1 MLERVDKV
9 FAAVTWL
16 AAAIVVVM
24 LLFGPA
30 LIAHDRA
37 NAASGASP
45 YGAPATA
52 TAPAPGATAVDGN
65 QVFTSN
71 CGSCHT
77 LAAAGTTG
85 QIGPNLDQVS
95 LTATQVANQV
105 RQGGGS
111 MPAFAGKLSDAEI
124 QAVAA
129 FVARSH

>member
-16 AAAIVVVM
+16 AAAVVVVM
-24 LLFGPA
+24 LLFGPG

-45 YGAPATA
+45 YGAPA

>member
-9 FAAVTWL
+9 FAVVTWL
-16 AAAIVVVM
+16 AAAVVVVM

-45 YGAPATA
+45 YGPPA
-52 TAPAPGATAVDGN
+52 TAPAPTSVDGN

-77 LAAAGTTG
+77 LAAAGTNG

-129 FVARSH
+129 FVAASH

>member
-9 FAAVTWL
+9 FAVVTWL
-16 AAAIVVVM
+16 AAAVVVVM

-37 NAASGASP
+37 SAASP
-45 YGAPATA
+45 YRPPATPSA
-52 TAPAPGATAVDGN
+52 HGATAVDGN
-65 QVFTSN
+65 KVFTSN

-85 QIGPNLDQVS
+85 QVGPNLDQVS
-95 LTATQVANQV
+95 LTATQVASQV

-129 FVARSH
+129 FVAASH

>member
-9 FAAVTWL
+9 FAVVTWL
-16 AAAIVVVM
+16 AAAVVVVM

-45 YGAPATA
+45 YGAPAT
-52 TAPAPGATAVDGN
+52 GATAVDGK

-111 MPAFAGKLSDAEI
+111 MPALAGKLSDAQI

-129 FVARSH
+129 FVAGSH

>member
-9 FAAVTWL
+9 FAVVTWL
-16 AAAIVVVM
+16 AAAVVVVM

-30 LIAHDRA
+30 LIAHDQA
-37 NAASGASP
+37 NTASGASP
-45 YGAPATA
+45 YGPP
-52 TAPAPGATAVDGN
+52 APAPTAVDGN

-95 LTATQVANQV
+95 LTATQVASQV

-129 FVARSH
+129 FVAASH

>member
-30 LIAHDRA
+30 LIAHDRS
-37 NAASGASP
+37 NAASGVSS
-45 YGAPATA
+45 YGAP
-52 TAPAPGATAVDGN
+52 APAPGATAVDGK

-85 QIGPNLDQVS
+85 QIGPNLGQVS
-95 LTATQVANQV
+95 LTAPQVANQV

-111 MPAFAGKLSDAEI
+111 MPAFAGKLSDAQI

-129 FVARSH
+129 FVAGSH